1 MPNKTAVVPVGGIF
15 LFLRKSVF
23 RPKSL
28 RHTGTAHWAPKNN
41 FLLAG
46 AKGSEDRGIKH
57 FGIMKFTV
65 SSTAMA
71 NKLAAMAKVMNGKSV
86 LPILSTFLLEVKDD
100 APLEVTASDLEC
112 VWHGSLDMTGQEGT
126 GKVCIPASTLL
137 DAVKNLP
144 EQPITFIIGE
154 ENMSVIVQYAN
165 GHFDMVGQAA
175 DEYPTFDAP
184 SDIRFRMEAATLC
197 KAIDQS
203 LFAVSYDTLR
213 PIMNGIN
220 FTIGN
225 GRVECAASDGHKL
238 ARNAYP
244 LVEEAEDC
252 SFLLS
257 AKVAKV
263 VKALIPKKEGFVEVG
278 LDGRNIAF
286 KTDTDI
292 FSARLIE
299 GRYPNYNTVIPSNS
313 DKEATID
320 RQALLSAIRR
330 VSVFAEK
337 ANHMVVMKF
346 SGMSLLLTGH
356 DFDNSTSAE
365 ETVFCAY
372 QGEDIRIGFSAENL
386 MLILEN
392 TDTAEVRFRMSEPC
406 RAAIIEP
413 ASEDGQTE
421 HLALLMPMMLP
432 E

>member
-1 MPNKTAVVPVGGIF
+1 
-15 LFLRKSVF
+15 
-23 RPKSL
+23 
-28 RHTGTAHWAPKNN
+28 
-41 FLLAG
+41 
-46 AKGSEDRGIKH
+46 
-57 FGIMKFTV
+57 MKFTV
-65 SSTAMA
+65 SSTAMTS
-71 NKLAAMAKVMNGKSV
+71 KLAAMAKVMNHRPALPV
-86 LPILSTFLLEVKDD
+86 LSSFLLEVKED

-112 VWHGSLDMTGQEGT
+112 VWHGSLEITGQEGT

-144 EQPITFIIGE
+144 EQPITFIICE
-154 ENMSVIVQYAN
+154 ENGSVTVQYAN

-175 DEYPTFDAP
+175 DEYPSFDAP
-184 SDIRFRMEAATLC
+184 SDISFRMEAVTLC

-213 PIMNGIN
+213 PVMNGIN
-220 FTIGN
+220 FTICN

-238 ARNAYP
+238 ARNSYP
-244 LVEEAEDC
+244 LSEAAEDC

-257 AKVAKV
+257 AKAAKT
-263 VKALIPKKEGFVEVG
+263 VKTLMQKKEGFVEVR

-286 KTDTDI
+286 KTETDS
-292 FSARLIE
+292 FSSRLIE
-299 GRYPNYNTVIPSNS
+299 GKYPNYNAVIPSDS

-337 ANHMVVMKF
+337 ANRMVVMTF
-346 SGMSLLLTGH
+346 SGMSLLLAGH

-365 ETVFCAY
+365 ETVFCSY
-372 QGEDIRIGFSAENL
+372 QGADIRIGFSAENL
-386 MLILEN
+386 MLLLEN
-392 TDTAEVRFRMSEPC
+392 TDAAEVRFKMSEPC

-413 ASEDGQTE
+413 TSEDGQSA